1 MKSMEELKTIL
12 PDAKEALKTTK
23 LFEELLE
30 ERKKTE
36 RPRLLYL
43 EKCLQ
48 LIKQE
53 IAVVSVQ
60 GRSSFTFNPPEIDEL
75 LSQFSIWMELQQLLH
90 DSGYSAEL
98 YPGVNEIVISWKSRF

>member
-12 PDAKEALKTTK
+12 PHAKEALKTTK
-23 LFEELLE
+23 IFEDLLA

-48 LIKQE
+48 LIKAE
-53 IAVVSVQ
+53 IAVVTVQ
-60 GRSSFTFNPPEIDEL
+60 GKDSFVFNPPKLDEL
-75 LSQFSIWMELQQLLH
+75 FTQFSIWMELQQLLH

-98 YPGVNEIVISWKSRF
+98 YPANNEIVISWNSRV